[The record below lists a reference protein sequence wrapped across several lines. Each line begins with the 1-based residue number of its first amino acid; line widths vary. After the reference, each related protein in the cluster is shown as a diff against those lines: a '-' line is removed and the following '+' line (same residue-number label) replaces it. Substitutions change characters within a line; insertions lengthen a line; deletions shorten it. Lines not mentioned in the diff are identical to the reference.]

1 MKCTLAKLFVCT
13 NPKCAKEY
21 YVSQGVLKEGHG
33 RYCSKECRSEHLQT
47 KLKVKCLNPRC
58 NKILKVT
65 RYNLEHGIKKYC
77 SKDCKL
83 SRKTGQILKCRKCGK
98 DFYVN
103 PSQADVRKNCSM
115 KCYKTG
121 DLTPLHKKIRH
132 LPIYFDW
139 RLAVFERDNYAC
151 RDCGIKRDL
160 EVHHIKDF
168 KAIKSQ
174 YSIQTIE
181 DAVKCDELWDVNN
194 GITLCRKDHLET
206 ENHGARKRK
215 KNVDLTK
222 DSILMPVEKAVTRE
236 IDSIDTRVAQH
247 Q

>member
-1 MKCTLAKLFVCT
+1 
-13 NPKCAKEY
+13 
-21 YVSQGVLKEGHG
+21 
-33 RYCSKECRSEHLQT
+33 
-47 KLKVKCLNPRC
+47 
-58 NKILKVT
+58 
-65 RYNLEHGIKKYC
+65 LEI
-77 SKDCKL
+77 
-83 SRKTGQILKCRKCGK
+83 
-98 DFYVN
+98 
-103 PSQADVRKNCSM
+103 
-115 KCYKTG
+115 
-121 DLTPLHKKIRH
+121 
-132 LPIYFDW
+132 
-139 RLAVFERDNYAC
+139 AVFERDNYAC

-160 EVHHIKDF
+160 EVHHVKDF

-222 DSILMPVEKAVTRE
+222 DSILMPVERAVTRE